1 MATITYGNTGYGIDM
16 LASTVAGL
24 FDYDN
29 SSWSSTAIKL
39 FDTSSNYTSFG
50 GSGLKVSSTSGRI
63 TDIKGG
69 TVNSIKVVIDG
80 TTSVSVTNLKV
91 SAVKLGDAIFAKN
104 DAAFLSLIL
113 SGNDTINGT
122 KYADGLV
129 GEIGNDTLNGNAG
142 NDYLLGG
149 AGADKLFGGAGYDVA
164 FYMFATKGVTASLA
178 KASLNTN
185 EAKGDIY
192 SSIEGLVGS
201 SHADKLYG
209 DGGANYLWGGAGK
222 DLISGA
228 GGGDALGGGAG
239 ADDLTGGA
247 GDDWFIFEAVS
258 ESTAASA
265 GRDTIFDF
273 SAAEG
278 DRIHLA
284 GIDASTKTAGDQA
297 FAFIG
302 TAAFHGKAGEL
313 RYEKKAS
320 DTYIYAD
327 VNGDGK
333 ADFSVHLDDAV
344 TLSKGY
350 FFL

>member
-1 MATITYGNTGYGIDM
+1 M
-16 LASTVAGL
+16 LATTVAGL
-24 FDYDN
+24 FDYDD
-29 SSWSSTAIKL
+29 SSWSSATIKL
-39 FDTSSNYTSFG
+39 FDNSSNYTSFS
-50 GSGLKVSSTSGRI
+50 GSGLQITSNSGRI

-69 TVNSIKVVIDG
+69 TVESIKVVIDG
-80 TTSVSVTNLKV
+80 TPSVSVTGLTV

-142 NDYLLGG
+142 DDDFLGG
-149 AGADKLFGGAGYDVA
+149 AGADKLVGGAGHDTA

-185 EAKGDIY
+185 EAKGDTY
-192 SSIEGLVGS
+192 SSIEGLIGS
-201 SHADKLYG
+201 DHADMLYG
-209 DGGANYLWGGAGK
+209 DGGANYLKGGGGN

-228 GGGDALGGGAG
+228 GGADDLCGAAG

-247 GDDWFIFEAVS
+247 GDDWFIFEGVS
-258 ESTAASA
+258 ESTLASK
-265 GRDTIFDF
+265 GRDTILDF
-273 SAAEG
+273 SGAEG
-278 DRIHLA
+278 DRIKLTA
-284 GIDASTKTAGDQA
+284 IDASTTTSGDQA

-333 ADFSVHLDDAV
+333 ADFSIHLDDAV
-344 TLSKGY
+344 TLAKGY
-350 FFL
+350 FLL